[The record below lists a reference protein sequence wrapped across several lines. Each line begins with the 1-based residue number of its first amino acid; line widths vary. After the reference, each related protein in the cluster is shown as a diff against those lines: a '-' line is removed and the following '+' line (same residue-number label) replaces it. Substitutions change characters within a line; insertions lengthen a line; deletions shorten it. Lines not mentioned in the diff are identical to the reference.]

1 MNKIKVKGVIVE
13 LTGDE
18 MAQIIWN
25 NIKQTLLS
33 PFLELNLITFDL
45 SIQNRNKTKD
55 QVTTQCA
62 EAIKKYHIGIKC
74 ATITPDDKRVK
85 EFGLKNLKV
94 EVSGPGSGRESALR
108 SLQSIGYVITSIK
121 DVTPIPHNG
130 CRPRK
135 RRRV

>member
-74 ATITPDDKRVK
+74 ATITPDDKK
-85 EFGLKNLKV
+85 
-94 EVSGPGSGRESALR
+94 S
-108 SLQSIGYVITSIK
+108 
-121 DVTPIPHNG
+121 
-130 CRPRK
+130 K
-135 RRRV
+135 RIWFNTKISFSQWYYKKYFKRYYL

>member
-55 QVTTQCA
+55 QVTTRCA
-62 EAIKKYHIGIKC
+62 EAIKNIIL
-74 ATITPDDKRVK
+74 
-85 EFGLKNLKV
+85 E
-94 EVSGPGSGRESALR
+94 
-108 SLQSIGYVITSIK
+108 
-121 DVTPIPHNG
+121 
-130 CRPRK
+130 
-135 RRRV
+135 